1 MAGRPR
7 IFDRS
12 EALDAFVDVFWTY
25 GYAGADIDKLQ
36 TAAGIQRGS
45 FYAAFEDKASAFRE
59 ALDRYLEQ
67 ILFPK
72 LAMLETPDK
81 GALAEF
87 LMTAGD
93 FISRQGV
100 RGCLLSEAFI
110 SVDALDPDTQ
120 EEVRNIRTRLFRRLK
135 QLSGGDGAKAA
146 FVLSSALGLHAFARS
161 GASRKQIREA
171 AGFAA
176 AAVSGGWR

>member
-25 GYAGADIDKLQ
+25 GYAGADIDRLQ
-36 TAAGIQRGS
+36 AAAGIQRGS
-45 FYAAFEDKASAFRE
+45 FYAAFDDKASAFRE
-59 ALDRYLEQ
+59 ALARYLDCV
-67 ILFPK
+67 LFPR
-72 LAMLETPDK
+72 LMML
-81 GALAEF
+81 GAPGDDALPEF
-87 LMTAGD
+87 LRTVGD
-93 FISRQGV
+93 FVSRQGG

-110 SVDALDPDTQ
+110 SMDRLDPATRD
-120 EEVRNIRTRLFRRLK
+120 EVRKLRSQLLRRLK
-135 QLSGGDGAKAA
+135 QLGGGDGAKAA
-146 FVLSSALGLHAFARS
+146 FALSSALGLHALARS

-176 AAVSGGWR
+176 AALAGGGR